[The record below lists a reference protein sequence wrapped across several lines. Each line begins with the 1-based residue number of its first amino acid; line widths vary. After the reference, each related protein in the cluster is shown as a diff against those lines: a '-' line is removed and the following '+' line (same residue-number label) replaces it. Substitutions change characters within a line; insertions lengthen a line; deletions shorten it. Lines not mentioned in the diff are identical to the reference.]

1 MPEQTIVCEKAAI
14 DMIQRTLN
22 QQNENLAYL
31 TAQAKIQQQARVRS
45 LVCKS
50 LLVGVAIGAG
60 IAIYFYLSSKKKN
73 SAPVNDEYMAEELD

>member
-14 DMIQRTLN
+14 EMIQRTLN

-50 LLVGVAIGAG
+50 LLVGAIIGVCITA
-60 IAIYFYLSSKKKN
+60 YLVHRSHKRVEITPDN
-73 SAPVNDEYMAEELD
+73 ADEFA

>member
-14 DMIQRTLN
+14 EMIQRTLN

-31 TAQAKIQQQARVRS
+31 TAQAKIQQQTRVRS

-50 LLVGVAIGAG
+50 LLVGVVVGVVAV
-60 IAIYFYLSSKKKN
+60 YLVHRSRKRVEITRDN
-73 SAPVNDEYMAEELD
+73 ADEVF

>member
-14 DMIQRTLN
+14 EMIQRTLN

-73 SAPVNDEYMAEELD
+73 SAPVSDEHVVEELH

>member
-14 DMIQRTLN
+14 EIIQRTLN

-50 LLVGVAIGAG
+50 LLVGVVVGVVAV
-60 IAIYFYLSSKKKN
+60 YLIHRSHKRVEITRDN
-73 SAPVNDEYMAEELD
+73 ADEVF